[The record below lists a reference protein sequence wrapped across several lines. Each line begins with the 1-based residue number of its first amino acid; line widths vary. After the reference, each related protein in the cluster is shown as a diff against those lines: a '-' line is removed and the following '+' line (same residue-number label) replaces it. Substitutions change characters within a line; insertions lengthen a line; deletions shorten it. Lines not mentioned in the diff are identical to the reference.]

1 MWFVRHFFNGIFL
14 STICIREL
22 VKTYEGQMQFTGEEG
37 GGGGGGGNATPCPRK
52 YTLYCTKS
60 DSSIL

>member
-22 VKTYEGQMQFTGEEG
+22 VKTYEGQMQFTGEG
-37 GGGGGGGNATPCPRK
+37 GGGGCTSLPPEVHPV
-52 YTLYCTKS
+52 LYKE
-60 DSSIL
+60 